1 MNATMETQRPFMS
14 NLSRNCGEAHLMKSG
29 ICANLD
35 SKSWVIGLRGG
46 KLLGWIMWKLSNGIL
61 YSMSHDEAES
71 FMKIQN
77 DAIFR
82 VAEILGIELEPDDE
96 NTRGKYNA

>member
-1 MNATMETQRPFMS
+1 M
-14 NLSRNCGEAHLMKSG
+14 
-29 ICANLD
+29 
-35 SKSWVIGLRGG
+35 
-46 KLLGWIMWKLSNGIL
+46 GWIMWKLSNGIL